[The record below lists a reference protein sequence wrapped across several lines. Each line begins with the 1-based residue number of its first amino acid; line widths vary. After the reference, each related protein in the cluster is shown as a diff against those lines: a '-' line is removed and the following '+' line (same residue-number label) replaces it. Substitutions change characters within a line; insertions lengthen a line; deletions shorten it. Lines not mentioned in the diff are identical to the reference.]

1 MSAKSQKK
9 TLRKWTSKQKRE
21 IVPKLTENGRQRV
34 RQKGIEKSMIFW
46 LVFRTPLETSTE
58 LRRSFDGTS
67 AVTLAPADPP
77 GRRHI
82 IKDYCT
88 IISKDG
94 WLAGS
99 NTPRAVGPANLS
111 L

>member
-1 MSAKSQKK
+1 MEP
-9 TLRKWTSKQKRE
+9 KWS
-21 IVPKLTENGRQRV
+21 
-34 RQKGIEKSMIFW
+34 QKGIKKSMIFW
-46 LVFRTPLETSTE
+46 LGFRTPLETSAE
-58 LRRSFDGTS
+58 LRRNFEEAA
-67 AVTLAPADPP
+67 AVTLSPADPP

-99 NTPRAVGPANLS
+99 NTPRAVGPANFGTMLGS
-111 L
+111 CWDYFGMILGPC

>member
-1 MSAKSQKK
+1 MQP
-9 TLRKWTSKQKRE
+9 KWS
-21 IVPKLTENGRQRV
+21 
-34 RQKGIEKSMIFW
+34 QKGIQKSMIFW
-46 LVFRTPLETSTE
+46 LGFRTPLETSTE
-58 LRRSFDGTS
+58 LRRNFEGTAS
-67 AVTLAPADPP
+67 VAAAVTLSPADPP

-99 NTPRAVGPANLS
+99 NTPRAVGPANFLYF